1 MSIQEIEKAIA
12 ALPEDKRRE
21 LVARL
26 NERYDDAW
34 DRQMRA
40 DAKAGK
46 LDRLAEK
53 AKADHR
59 AGRSRGL

>member
-1 MSIQEIEKAIA
+1 MSIQEIEKAID
-12 ALPEDKRRE
+12 ALPEDERWA

-34 DRQMRA
+34 DRQMQA
-40 DAKAGK
+40 DARAGK

-59 AGRSRGL
+59 AGRSRAL